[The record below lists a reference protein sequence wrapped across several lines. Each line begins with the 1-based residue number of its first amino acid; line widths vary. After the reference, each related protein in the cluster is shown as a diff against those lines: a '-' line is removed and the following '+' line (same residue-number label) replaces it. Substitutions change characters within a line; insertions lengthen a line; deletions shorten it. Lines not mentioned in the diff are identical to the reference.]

1 MKGVNEMK
9 RFSLLLLCALLLVSC
24 GKKDSAAFA
33 DVPTV
38 IDQPGNEVRPGC
50 LIEVPQIMDSE
61 TPAARSINEEILELS
76 QTMQDTYMEDET
88 MWCEMTAWPTE
99 TERYINLTVM
109 LNEYPCYGTSG
120 QLMSWVYDKDKSRQI
135 LPDDALAMAD
145 TDMEQITADIRVWCG
160 QNDYE
165 MTGDVPD
172 FLTFRMLENG
182 VPQFI
187 TGVSITPG
195 GLVGEVD
202 PWSSFFTWTEGTVEW
217 PAYTPFDPS
226 EITGTYS
233 NFLFCQ
239 TYEDMGQY
247 DGDPEHISEWE
258 AMELF
263 EEIYEINKY
272 LEAGY
277 EMRFDGNTV
286 ELDYETCICA
296 VLGKEVNGEFVEEG
310 YYAATWGC
318 AYWFDPEGDAWIAV
332 GFG

>member
-1 MKGVNEMK
+1 MKRVNEMK

-76 QTMQDTYMEDET
+76 QTMQDTCMEEET

-109 LNEYPCYGTSG
+109 LNEYPGYGTSG

-145 TDMEQITADIRVWCG
+145 TDMEQITADIRVWCE

-165 MTGDVPD
+165 MTGAVPD

-202 PWSSFFTWTEGTVEW
+202 PWSSFFTWTDGTVEW
-217 PAYTPFDPS
+217 PAYAPFDPA

-239 TYEDMGQY
+239 TYENMGQY
-247 DGDPEHISEWE
+247 EGDAAVISEEE
-258 AMELF
+258 AMLLF

-272 LEAGY
+272 LEDGY
-277 EMRFDGNTV
+277 TMRFDGNTV
-286 ELDYETCICA
+286 EIDYQTCICA
-296 VLGKEVNGEFVEEG
+296 VLEKDGAEEG
-310 YYAATWGC
+310 YYAATWGS
-318 AYWFDPEGDAWIAV
+318 AYWYDPEGDAWIAV

>member
-1 MKGVNEMK
+1 MKKTVCILMG
-9 RFSLLLLCALLLVSC
+9 LLFLTGC
-24 GKKDSAAFA
+24 GGADRKARL

-38 IDQPGNEVRPGC
+38 LRDAEGEC
-50 LIEVPQIMDSE
+50 LVEIPQIMDSE
-61 TPAARSINEEILELS
+61 CEEALAINAEVQELA
-76 QTMQDTYMEDET
+76 QTMQDTYWEDDV

-99 TERYINLTVM
+99 TERYLSLTVAVS
-109 LNEYPCYGTSG
+109 EYPTYGANG
-120 QLMSWVYDKDKSRQI
+120 QLMSWVYDKDKGTRV
-135 LPDDALAMAD
+135 LLDDALAMAD

-165 MTGDVPD
+165 MSGEVPD

-182 VPQFI
+182 VPQFM

-202 PWSSFFTWTEGTVEW
+202 PWSSFFTWTDGTVEW
-217 PAYTPFDPS
+217 PAYAPFDPA

-233 NFLFCQ
+233 HFLFCQ

-247 DGDPEHISEWE
+247 EGDAAVISEEE
-258 AMELF
+258 AMLLF

-272 LEAGY
+272 LEDGY
-277 EMRFDGNTV
+277 TMRFDGNTV
-286 ELDYETCICA
+286 EIDYQTCICA
-296 VLGKEVNGEFVEEG
+296 VLEKDGAEEG
-310 YYAATWGC
+310 YYAATWGS
-318 AYWFDPEGDAWIAV
+318 AYWYDPEGDAWIAV